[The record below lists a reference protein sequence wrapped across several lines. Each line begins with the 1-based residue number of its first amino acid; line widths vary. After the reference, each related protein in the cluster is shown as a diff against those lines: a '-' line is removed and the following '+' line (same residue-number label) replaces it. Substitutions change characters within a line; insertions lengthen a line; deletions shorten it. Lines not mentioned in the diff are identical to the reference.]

1 MCSNQLFS
9 LDFNGVKFSITLTST
24 VLFLLEYSWISPVDA
39 KAKETFLW
47 YSRLNKSFIPTQV
60 ISVER
65 LQLSGKYQI
74 NAKMGRHLAY
84 NLN

>member
-39 KAKETFLW
+39 KAKE
-47 YSRLNKSFIPTQV
+47 SFFVVLKT
-60 ISVER
+60 E
-65 LQLSGKYQI
+65 
-74 NAKMGRHLAY
+74 
-84 NLN
+84 